1 MMGVFNMAM
10 NLGVFIGAM
19 GVGALV
25 DLFSI
30 AWAFYAV
37 GIALIVCAVVAAAMI
52 RQKPVPSEK

>member
-1 MMGVFNMAM
+1 MAM

-30 AWAFYAV
+30 DWAFYAV
-37 GIALIVCAVVAAAMI
+37 GIALILCAVTAAAMI
-52 RQKPVPSEK
+52 KNPSVPIENN